1 MVNGMFTSPSCLL
14 PPAELARCVIEHQKS
29 QFNEDVLLLPMLLL
43 PFPSMLSNRDSA
55 ARGMRDSLAERRGSY
70 VELGAFDGVNKS
82 NTYALEHCCGWTGTL
97 IEGNPSNFAKLQRS
111 GRKGRMVHSAV
122 CSVPGHVNMSATG
135 DEFAMVVTEASR
147 GPRVSM
153 RRRSAEVPCDKLS
166 SILDA
171 NGATPL
177 IDFLSLDV
185 EGAEETVLSTID
197 PTRFKLIVLEV
208 QKTSKKDHSSALNR
222 IDRMLTGAG
231 MVMPPWVRIH
241 NSRVYAWA
249 NLTVVHVPGVRLY
262 RPVRMPTESG
272 LESALRETMQ
282 VIGTQQQEEAQ
293 QVQEDQVANARGARR
308 ASTSKYR
315 RPSTS
320 TSVGNPPR

>member
-1 MVNGMFTSPSCLL
+1 MLAQDCRLVHMCLQPGQRDEPHDHPKHYMYIL
-14 PPAELARCVIEHQKS
+14 AGGLLRITGAPMPAGETME
-29 QFNEDVLLLPMLLL
+29 
-43 PFPSMLSNRDSA
+43 
-55 ARGMRDSLAERRGSY
+55 
-70 VELGAFDGVNKS
+70 
-82 NTYALEHCCGWTGTL
+82 
-97 IEGNPSNFAKLQRS
+97 
-111 GRKGRMVHSAV
+111 
-122 CSVPGHVNMSATG
+122 
-135 DEFAMVVTEASR
+135 TEM
-147 GPRVSM
+147 P
-153 RRRSAEVPCDKLS
+153 
-166 SILDA
+166 
-171 NGATPL
+171 
-177 IDFLSLDV
+177 
-185 EGAEETVLSTID
+185 
-197 PTRFKLIVLEV
+197 
-208 QKTSKKDHSSALNR
+208 
-222 IDRMLTGAG
+222 TGAG